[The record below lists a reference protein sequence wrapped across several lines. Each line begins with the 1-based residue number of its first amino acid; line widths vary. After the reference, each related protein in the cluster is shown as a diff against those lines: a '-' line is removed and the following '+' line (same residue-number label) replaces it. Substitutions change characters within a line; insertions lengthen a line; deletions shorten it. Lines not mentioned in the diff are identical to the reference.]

1 MELFAYLHGIYPR
14 SEALVKAT
22 RDHDRGRIPD
32 PALQEQYERDYA
44 RLVGLQRGAGLH
56 PLSDGLLNWQDVFRP
71 LSELVAGWEPGAL
84 VRYFDNNTFYRRP
97 HITGP
102 LQLDGSKLDGWLE
115 RYVQTRRAEGEPW
128 VATLPSPGFFAYASR
143 DEHYGSREALAQA
156 YAEEVLGPLVHALA
170 KKGVQWVQLQEPWL
184 AFHRPE
190 DGLGVL
196 KGALSALTLARHK
209 PPGLNLALHA
219 YFGDAAPLLNGLL
232 KLDVEL
238 GIDAVGAD
246 FVATDLEAL
255 PPFKGKTLLLGCV
268 DSRESWVET
277 PEQILSFAKRALEE
291 LEPDGLALV
300 PNADLELVPEAIARR
315 KVEAL
320 GEALQRLRAELQ
332 GRRSA

>member
-1 MELFAYLHGIYPR
+1 MEIFAYLHGIYPR
-14 SEALVKAT
+14 SEALVRAT

-32 PALQEQYERDYA
+32 QALREQYERDYA
-44 RLVGLQRGAGLH
+44 RLIELQRGAGLR

-71 LSELVAGWEPGAL
+71 LSEIVAGWEPGAL
-84 VRYFDNNTFYRRP
+84 VRYFDNNTFYRQP

-102 LQLDGSKLDGWLE
+102 LQLDEDKLDGWLE
-115 RYVQTRRAEGEPW
+115 RYVQTQRAEDEPW

-143 DEHYGSREALAQA
+143 DEHYGSKRALAQA

-190 DGLGVL
+190 GGLDVL
-196 KGALSALTLARHK
+196 KGAFNALVRHK
-209 PPGLNLALHA
+209 PSGLKLALHL
-219 YFGDAAPLLNGLL
+219 YFGDAAPLLNELL
-232 KLDVEL
+232 KLDL

-255 PPFKGKTLLLGCV
+255 PPLRGRTLLLGCV

-277 PEQILSFAKRALEE
+277 PEQILSFAKRVLEE

-300 PNADLELVPEAIARR
+300 PNADLELVPEAIAH
-315 KVEAL
+315 KKAQAL

>member
-14 SEALVKAT
+14 SEALVRAT
-22 RDHDRGRIPD
+22 RDHDRGRILD
-32 PALQEQYERDYA
+32 SELKEQYERDYA
-44 RLVGLQRGAGLH
+44 RLIELQRGAGLR

-71 LSELVAGWEPGAL
+71 LSEIVAGWEPGAL
-84 VRYFDNNTFYRRP
+84 VRYFDNNTFYRQP

-102 LQLDGSKLDGWLE
+102 LQLDEGKLDGWLK
-115 RYVQTRRAEGEPW
+115 RYVQTQRAEGEPW

-143 DEHYGSREALAQA
+143 DEHYGSKRALAQA

-184 AFHRPE
+184 AFHRPD
-190 DGLGVL
+190 DGLDVL
-196 KGALSALTLARHK
+196 KGALSALALARRK
-209 PPGLNLALHA
+209 SQGLKLALHL
-219 YFGDAAPLLNGLL
+219 YFGDAAPLLNELL
-232 KLDVEL
+232 KLDL
-238 GIDAVGAD
+238 DIDAVGAD

-255 PPFKGKTLLLGCV
+255 SPLRGRTLLLGCV

-277 PEQILSFAKRALEE
+277 PEQILSFAKRALEA

-300 PNADLELVPEAIARR
+300 PNADLELVPEAIAH
-315 KVEAL
+315 KKAQAL